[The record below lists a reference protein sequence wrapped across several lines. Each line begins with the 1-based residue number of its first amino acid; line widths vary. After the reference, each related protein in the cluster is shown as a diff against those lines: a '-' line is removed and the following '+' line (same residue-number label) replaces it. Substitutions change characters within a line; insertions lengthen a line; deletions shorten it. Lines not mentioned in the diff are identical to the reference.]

1 MSNNNHK
8 NSNCAFAEPLI
19 SYLYGESGAAE
30 KIEFETHLETC
41 AGCVNELTEFAFA
54 RSAVREWRGLEFDQ
68 LATPIFEIPAANVQ
82 LQPLAQNSRSRFS
95 DWRRIFTFK
104 PALGMAVCALLIGLF
119 GAAIFI
125 FNAPGENEIAGST
138 GNQNTLKTV
147 VAPAN
152 EKITEQPKQIAA
164 DNHENSAAPSAPLPT
179 KAVDKKFAAPK
190 VATVKVAANAPV
202 SKLPEM
208 APIRVVQNTNGKN
221 AVQTDQKATVAEKT
235 KNSRLTE
242 VEDEEDNSVRL
253 ADLFDEIGTK

>member
-1 MSNNNHK
+1 MSNNSYK
-8 NSNCAFAEPLI
+8 NSDCAFAEPLI
-19 SYLYGESGAAE
+19 SYFYGESGAAE

-41 AGCVNELTEFAFA
+41 AGCVNQLTEFAFA
-54 RSAVREWRGLEFDQ
+54 RSAIREWRGLEFDR
-68 LATPIFEIPAANVQ
+68 LATPIFEIPAKSVYP
-82 LQPLAQNSRSRFS
+82 QPSAENPRSRFS

-104 PALGMAVCALLIGLF
+104 PALGMAAGVLLIGLC

-138 GNQNTLKTV
+138 GNQNTLKTA

-152 EKITEQPKQIAA
+152 EKFAARPNQIAA

-190 VATVKVAANAPV
+190 APTVKVSANAPV
-202 SKLPEM
+202 NKLPEM
-208 APIRVVQNTNGKN
+208 VPSRVVQKTNGKN
-221 AVQTDQKATVAEKT
+221 AVQTDQKAAVAEKT
-235 KNSRLTE
+235 RNPRLTE
-242 VEDEEDNSVRL
+242 AEDEEDNSVRL

>member
-41 AGCVNELTEFAFA
+41 AGCVNQLTEFAFA

-68 LATPIFEIPAANVQ
+68 LATPIFEIPAASVQ
-82 LQPLAQNSRSRFS
+82 LPPLAQNARSRFS

-104 PALGMAVCALLIGLF
+104 PALGTAVCALLIGLF

-147 VAPAN
+147 VPAN

-164 DNHENSAAPSAPLPT
+164 NNYENSAAPPAPLPT
-179 KAVDKKFAAPK
+179 KTVDKKFAAPK
-190 VATVKVAANAPV
+190 AATLKVAANAPV
-202 SKLPEM
+202 RKLPET
-208 APIRVVQNTNGKN
+208 ASTRVVQNTNGKN
-221 AVQTDQKATVAEKT
+221 AVQTDQKAPVAEKI
-235 KNSRLTE
+235 KNSRLTGA
-242 VEDEEDNSVRL
+242 EDEEDNSVRL